1 MNQSQNF
8 MLEDNLLNHLRPV
21 QPNPEFIVKL
31 GDRLLGRKNIQIENN
46 KFGFAFLLLSLGLFL
61 GVFLVWLVRRN

>member
-1 MNQSQNF
+1 
-8 MLEDNLLNHLRPV
+8 MLEDNLVNHLRPV

-46 KFGFAFLLLSLGLFL
+46 KFRFAFLLLSLGLFL
-61 GVFLVWLVRRN
+61 GVFLVWLLRRNRS